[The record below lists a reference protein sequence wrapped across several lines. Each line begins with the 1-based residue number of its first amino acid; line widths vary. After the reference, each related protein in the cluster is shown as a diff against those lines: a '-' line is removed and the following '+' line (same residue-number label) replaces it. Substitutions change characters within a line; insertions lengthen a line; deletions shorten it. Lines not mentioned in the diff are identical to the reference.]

1 MRCRYGDTL
10 FIAATETN
18 RLRELRLER
27 GLSQTE
33 LARRTGIGR
42 PGLWRIETHRTRP
55 TKASRSL
62 IAAALKIDAARIFPE
77 QGGEA

>member
-1 MRCRYGDTL
+1 LRCRYGDTL

-33 LARRTGIGR
+33 LSRRTGIGR
-42 PGLWRIETHRTRP
+42 PGLWRIETSRSRP
-55 TKASRSL
+55 TRTSRSL
-62 IAAALKIDAARIFPE
+62 IAAAIGLDEADVFGA
-77 QGGEA
+77 GGEA

>member
-1 MRCRYGDTL
+1 LRCRYGDTL

-42 PGLWRIETHRTRP
+42 PGLWRIETSRARP
-55 TKASRSL
+55 TRTSRSL
-62 IAAALKIDAARIFPE
+62 IAAALELDEADVFGA
-77 QGGEA
+77 GGGA

>member
-1 MRCRYGDTL
+1 M
-10 FIAATETN
+10 ATN
-18 RLRELRLER
+18 RLNRLRALRLER

-42 PGLWRIETHRTRP
+42 PGLWRIETGRARP

-62 IAAALKIDAARIFPE
+62 IAAALELDEARIFPE